1 MNGMQRGPA
10 STGMLRREAHLFD
23 GLLDVLHGVGGDQ
36 GVEGLI
42 LARQHLA
49 VLAAHLAL
57 LHGALAADHD
67 LGAALLLD
75 VLQGVAT
82 GEGKARLGVRRLRYG
97 DL

>member
-1 MNGMQRGPA
+1 MVMPQERERGA
-10 STGMLRREAHLFD
+10 RTHLLH

-36 GVEGLI
+36 GVQGLV
-42 LARQHLA
+42 LAGQHLA

-82 GEGKARLGVRRLRYG
+82 WVEKNKTNDIRRR
-97 DL
+97 